1 MIKIPSQYDV
11 ELGFAINDKIE
22 MALSGS
28 PEVKKYYQI
37 TQRDQIFL
45 PENQEAIAAGATDT
59 FSEITNLNPPTNQLY
74 QIYKIMIDG
83 NVELYLKQ
91 PAATNRWG
99 TQRTPQ
105 GGYLTDRTSGL
116 LGGQKLN
123 IYITM
128 DNPPSIQL
136 VNITRVEVTPRLF
149 YFGWRYSIKEI
160 SKPATYT
167 PILVGGLAQ

>member
-1 MIKIPSQYDV
+1 MPTQYDV
-11 ELGFAINDKIE
+11 ELGFAINDNVE
-22 MALSGS
+22 LALSGS
-28 PEVKKYYQI
+28 PENKKYFKI
-37 TQRDQIFL
+37 IQRDTIFYS
-45 PENQEAIAAGATDT
+45 EDQSAIAAGATDT
-59 FSEITNLNPPTNQLY
+59 FSEITNLNPPMNQFY

-83 NVELYLKQ
+83 NVQLFLKQ

-99 TQRTPQ
+99 TQRSPQ

-123 IYITM
+123 VYMTM

-136 VNITRVEVTPRLF
+136 VNITRVSVTPKIIF
-149 YFGWRYSIKEI
+149 FGWRYSVVQID
-160 SKPATYT
+160 KPPVGQYT